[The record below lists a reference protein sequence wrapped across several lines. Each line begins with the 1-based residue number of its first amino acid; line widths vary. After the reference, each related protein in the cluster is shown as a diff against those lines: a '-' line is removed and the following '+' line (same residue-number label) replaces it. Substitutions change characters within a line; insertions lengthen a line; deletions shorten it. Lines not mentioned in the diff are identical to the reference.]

1 MKAYSLKS
9 LQKFSSLRDWFST
22 MDEFVSKF
30 DSQGRLVGLRFSQA
44 AIPQQVTCDSED
56 CREFFASAAE
66 QQWQLYPVFAPWTR
80 VKVRHHFAQK
90 VRVSPNRVA
99 RGTWMLPPI
108 ERRLYCRAHW
118 SGHSNQRGNQGIKK
132 SHLGSRLS
140 GSRITSG
147 STEN

>member
-1 MKAYSLKS
+1 
-9 LQKFSSLRDWFST
+9 

-30 DSQGRLVGLRFSQA
+30 DSRGRLVGLGFSQA

-90 VRVSPNRVA
+90 VRVFA
-99 RGTWMLPPI
+99 
-108 ERRLYCRAHW
+108 
-118 SGHSNQRGNQGIKK
+118 K
-132 SHLGSRLS
+132 S
-140 GSRITSG
+140 GSARHLDVASD
-147 STEN
+147 